1 MASSILDVRSFRAA
15 EFDTD
20 HYLVFAKV
28 RESLAVS
35 KQTAQKFEGE
45 RLNRRKLNDL
55 EVRKRYQI
63 KITNRFAALE
73 NISDGKDV
81 NRAWR
86 NVGENIKTSA
96 IESLQG
102 VAIKKPDSCSKRL
115 LKKNQT
121 IEMLSPSM

>member
-96 IESLQG
+96 IESL
-102 VAIKKPDSCSKRL
+102 
-115 LKKNQT
+115 
-121 IEMLSPSM
+121 